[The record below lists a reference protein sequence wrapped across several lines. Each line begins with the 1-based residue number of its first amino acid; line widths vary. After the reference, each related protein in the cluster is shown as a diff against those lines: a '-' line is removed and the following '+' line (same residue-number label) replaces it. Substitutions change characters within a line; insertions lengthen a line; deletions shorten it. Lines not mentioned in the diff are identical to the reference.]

1 MKCFERLVLLAHLK
15 TCLPPTLDPHQFAY
29 RSNRSTEDAVSTAL
43 HCVLSHL
50 ENKNTYARMLFVDFS
65 SAFNTVI
72 PSKLITKLGDLGI
85 STPLRYW
92 IMDFLTNRPQHVK
105 SGHNCSSTITL
116 NTGAPQGCVLSPFL
130 YSLFT
135 HDCRPMYGS
144 NSITKFADDIT
155 VIGLIS
161 DNDESHYRAEVEHLA
176 TWCAD
181 NNLLLNTSKTKELI
195 VDFKEEN
202 LSWTANTSSLI
213 KKAHQP
219 ISLFFLRTLKKNHLS
234 TAILGNFY

>member
-1 MKCFERLVLLAHLK
+1 MEPWLHEHRGCCIYSA
-15 TCLPPTLDPHQFAY
+15 
-29 RSNRSTEDAVSTAL
+29 AL
-43 HCVLSHL
+43 CTFSHL
-50 ENKNTYARMLFVDFS
+50 ENKNTYARMLFVVV
-65 SAFNTVI
+65 VI

-155 VIGLIS
+155 
-161 DNDESHYRAEVEHLA
+161 
-176 TWCAD
+176 
-181 NNLLLNTSKTKELI
+181 
-195 VDFKEEN
+195 
-202 LSWTANTSSLI
+202 
-213 KKAHQP
+213 
-219 ISLFFLRTLKKNHLS
+219 
-234 TAILGNFY
+234 